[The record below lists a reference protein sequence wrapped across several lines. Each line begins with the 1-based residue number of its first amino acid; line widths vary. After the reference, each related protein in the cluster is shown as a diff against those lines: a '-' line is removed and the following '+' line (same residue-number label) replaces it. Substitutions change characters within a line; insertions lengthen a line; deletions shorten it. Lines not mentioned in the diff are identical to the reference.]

1 MTKSGF
7 GALAIALGAMLP
19 LGALQAQPARVF
31 VSAKTGSDLNSC
43 SVGSPCRTLGQ
54 ALLTAAAGG
63 EIIVLDSGGYGPVT
77 ITKAITIN
85 VPGGIYA
92 GVSVAS
98 GDGVT
103 ITAAAGD
110 TVVLRGLTIN
120 GSGGSHGVNATSG
133 GVVYIESCT
142 ISGFSGAGINTAT
155 AGALFV
161 SDTRSGTSL
170 YGLEIGAGTLAAIDH
185 CLFDNNTFDGLITID
200 DSHVSI
206 RNSVLSDNKNGMR
219 TSTSGPLGDV
229 NVDDC
234 LISNNTTFGIS
245 ASNNI
250 VRIAGST
257 LAGNGQALQQT
268 GSNAIETYGN
278 NQRRGNTN
286 ADTGTITTV
295 ALE

>member
-1 MTKSGF
+1 MTRIRLQPLF
-7 GALAIALGAMLP
+7 AVLCAILP
-19 LGALQAQPARVF
+19 AAFLQAQPARVF

-43 SVGSPCRTLGQ
+43 AVTSPCRTFGQ

-98 GDGVT
+98 GDGVA
-103 ITAAAGD
+103 IAASAGD

-142 ISGFSGAGINTAT
+142 VSGFSGAGINVAT

-161 SDTRSGTSL
+161 TDTRSRSGL
-170 YGLEIGAGTLAAIDH
+170 YGLEVGAGTLAAIDH
-185 CLFDNNTFDGLITID
+185 CQFDNNTFDGLMTID

-234 LISNNTTFGIS
+234 LIANNTTFGIS

-250 VRIAGST
+250 VRISGST

-286 ADTGTITTV
+286 PDTGTITTV